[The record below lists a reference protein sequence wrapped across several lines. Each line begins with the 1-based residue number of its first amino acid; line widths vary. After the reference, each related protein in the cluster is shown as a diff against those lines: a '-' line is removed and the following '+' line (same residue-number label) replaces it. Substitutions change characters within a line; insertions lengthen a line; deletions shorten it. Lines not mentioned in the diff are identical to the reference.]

1 MTRASPS
8 TRVSLDT
15 TFDPPAP
22 VLPVRISGLDEHD
35 PAAMVRMLVDTGA
48 DCTLIPVKLAR
59 TLRLPVVDKAEIQGV
74 GAKPQ
79 EANVHAARIRL
90 GSLRVLAR
98 VVALGDE
105 CLVGRDILNRVVL
118 HLDGPAQ
125 ILQVTTRTTTRPK
138 RPRR

>member
-1 MTRASPS
+1 MTRGSRL
-8 TRVSLDT
+8 TRVAFDT

-59 TLRLPVVDKAEIQGV
+59 SLRLPVVDKAEIQGV
-74 GAKPQ
+74 GSKAQ
-79 EANVHAARIRL
+79 AANVHAARIRL
-90 GSLRVLAR
+90 GSLRVLMR

-105 CLVGRDILNRVVL
+105 CLIGRDILNRLVL
-118 HLDGPAQ
+118 HLDGPTHT
-125 ILQVTTRTTTRPK
+125 LQVSSRPTPRPK

>member
-1 MTRASPS
+1 MTRTSPL
-8 TRVSLDT
+8 TRVAFDA

-59 TLRLPVVDKAEIQGV
+59 SLRLPVVDKAEIQGV

-79 EANVHAARIRL
+79 AANVHAARVRL

-105 CLVGRDILNRVVL
+105 CLLGRDILNRVVL
-118 HLDGPAQ
+118 HFDGPSL
-125 ILQVTTRTTTRPK
+125 ILQVTTRPK